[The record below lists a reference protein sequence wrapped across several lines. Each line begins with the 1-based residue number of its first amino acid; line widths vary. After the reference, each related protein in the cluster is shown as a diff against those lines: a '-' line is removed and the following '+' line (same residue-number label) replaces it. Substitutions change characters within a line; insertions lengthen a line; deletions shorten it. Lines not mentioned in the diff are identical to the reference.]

1 MKSEAYGIL
10 RKFTFTVMICLCL
23 TLTVSGAIMVSNNTE
38 KISFGKQETYV
49 GISFDKSINLSLN
62 DKAISLTI
70 PEAVFDILA
79 VSPAPVST
87 IYWLAEGIF
96 G

>member
-1 MKSEAYGIL
+1 
-10 RKFTFTVMICLCL
+10 MICLCI

-38 KISFGKQETYV
+38 KISFGKQKSYV
-49 GISFDKSINLSLN
+49 GISFDKSINLSVN
-62 DKAISLTI
+62 DRDISFTI
-70 PEAVFDILA
+70 PDAVFNILA

-87 IYWLAEGIF
+87 IYWLADGIF